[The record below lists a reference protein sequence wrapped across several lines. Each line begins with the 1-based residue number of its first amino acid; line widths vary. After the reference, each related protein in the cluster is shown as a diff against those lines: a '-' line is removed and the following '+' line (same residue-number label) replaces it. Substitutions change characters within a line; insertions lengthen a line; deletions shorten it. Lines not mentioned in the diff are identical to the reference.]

1 MEKQSRHILIKSQ
14 INRTTQN
21 LAAEMFS
28 VGIKHKAETDG
39 GDTAR
44 TGLFY
49 LVNKE
54 ANSNTLINRPQD
66 FWGIK
71 GPYFLLSLFIQPLL
85 PVLAKQVTG
94 SAQISSCPGNRQHH
108 VFCFQSLRTEKCGS
122 LILFFRP
129 TSEGELILMWVKK

>member
-14 INRTTQN
+14 INKTTQS

-28 VGIKHKAETDG
+28 FGIKHKAETDG

-54 ANSNTLINRPQD
+54 ANSNTLINHPQD
-66 FWGIK
+66 FWG
-71 GPYFLLSLFIQPLL
+71 
-85 PVLAKQVTG
+85 
-94 SAQISSCPGNRQHH
+94 
-108 VFCFQSLRTEKCGS
+108 
-122 LILFFRP
+122 
-129 TSEGELILMWVKK
+129 

>member
-14 INRTTQN
+14 INKTTQS

-54 ANSNTLINRPQD
+54 ANSNTLINHPQD
-66 FWGIK
+66 FWGLK
-71 GPYFLLSLFIQPLL
+71 GPYFLLSPFIQPLL
-85 PVLAKQVTG
+85 SMLTKQVMG
-94 SAQISSCPGNRQHH
+94 SSQTSPCPGNSQTDSIM
-108 VFCFQSLRTEKCGS
+108 F
-122 LILFFRP
+122 LFSIF
-129 TSEGELILMWVKK
+129 VH

>member
-14 INRTTQN
+14 INKTTQS

-28 VGIKHKAETDG
+28 FGIKHKAETDG

-54 ANSNTLINRPQD
+54 ANSNTLINHPQD
-66 FWGIK
+66 FWGLK
-71 GPYFLLSLFIQPLL
+71 GPYFLLSPFIQPLL
-85 PVLAKQVTG
+85 SMLTKQVMG
-94 SAQISSCPGNRQHH
+94 SSQPCPGNSQTDS
-108 VFCFQSLRTEKCGS
+108 VMF
-122 LILFFRP
+122 LFSIF
-129 TSEGELILMWVKK
+129 VH